1 MNISELPT
9 RQYQMK
15 NSTLIQSAEMLKLFL
30 ERDIAD
36 LAARGMGAA
45 QIAELDTLTQEFKEQ
60 KPDTWWRSNLKEVV
74 AQRDA
79 LRTELQYTIEE
90 IRVICSVVFKQS
102 PTYNSFQFEGL
113 SRVNNKEYIVRVQ
126 TIIDRATEHSAELS
140 PKGINA
146 AMITALTA
154 TLEAFDNKRD
164 QADIAESV
172 RNNKTLERIQKGNEL
187 WNLVDEY
194 ARLANIYYKRRD
206 AAKANDYYGV
216 INPPKGSNAPT
227 APTDLVYNTPNIY
240 FEADED
246 ATSHELHNS
255 TNNINYDFVKTF
267 TGEAVEVAFPTQGA
281 LYYRIRSRN
290 SDNMLSPFSE
300 PLMLVADL
308 AAPDNARYENGYL
321 IADQVPGANQIEWQF
336 QDINAGNSWT
346 EIAIT
351 PSWSYEYTL
360 PNGHWNVRCR
370 AIADPITS
378 SWTVFTIQVATGG

>member
-1 MNISELPT
+1 MNISELPV
-9 RQYQMK
+9 RQYNMK

-30 ERDIAD
+30 ERDVAD
-36 LAARGMGAA
+36 LTPRGMGAP
-45 QIAELDTLTQEFKEQ
+45 QIAELETLTQEFKEL
-60 KPDTWWRSNLKEVV
+60 KPDSWWRSNLKSIV
-74 AQRDA
+74 AERDA
-79 LRTELQYTIEE
+79 LRTEIQYTIEE
-90 IRVICSVVFKQS
+90 IRVISAIVFKQS
-102 PTYNSFQFEGL
+102 PAYNSFQFEAI
-113 SRVNNKEYIVRVQ
+113 SRANNKEFIVRVR
-126 TIIDRATEHSAELS
+126 TIIDRATEYSAELT
-140 PKGINA
+140 PKGVNA
-146 AMITALTA
+146 AMISALTA

-164 QADIAESV
+164 EADMADSL
-172 RNNKTLERIQKGNEL
+172 RNSKTLERISKGNEL
-187 WNLVDEY
+187 WDIVDEY
-194 ARLANIYYKRRD
+194 ARLANLYYKRRD
-206 AAKANDYYGV
+206 AAKANDYYDV
-216 INPPKGSNAPT
+216 IYPPKGSTAPT

-290 SDNMLSPFSE
+290 SDNMLSPFSDA
-300 PLMLVADL
+300 LMLVADL

-336 QDINAGNSWT
+336 QDINGGNSWT

-351 PSWSYEYTL
+351 PAWSYEYAL

-370 AIADPITS
+370 AIADTITS